1 LVAQALLLAPAPIVF
16 IAFAAVLTGSFNVR
30 MALLTEALAGNV
42 SNVAQ
47 KKAFL
52 NSPDTKLKDNIRKR
66 HEKVSDTKIKIKHC
80 RRSANFGLNIT
91 NLIIFLL

>member
-1 LVAQALLLAPAPIVF
+1 
-16 IAFAAVLTGSFNVR
+16 

-52 NSPDTKLKDNIRKR
+52 NSPDTKLKENIRKR
-66 HEKVSDTKIKIKHC
+66 HEKVSDTKIKIKLC
-80 RRSANFGLNIT
+80 RRSANFGLNYHKSN
-91 NLIIFLL
+91 NLVSYSTYAMSYSRLAFCENIYNGSGLAHTWS